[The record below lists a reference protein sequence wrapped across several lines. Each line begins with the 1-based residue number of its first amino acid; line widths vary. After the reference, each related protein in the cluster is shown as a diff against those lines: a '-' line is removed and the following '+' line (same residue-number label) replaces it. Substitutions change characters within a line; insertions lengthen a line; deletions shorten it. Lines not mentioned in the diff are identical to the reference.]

1 MADISIH
8 NVKKI
13 KINKHKL
20 SSGVW
25 VSNIYITCQTLISN
39 EESIETI
46 NLFTNN
52 KEIFDN
58 IKI

>member
-8 NVKKI
+8 NVQKI
-13 KINKHKL
+13 VIVKHKL
-20 SSGVW
+20 SSDVW
-25 VSNIYITCQTLISN
+25 VSNIYITCKTIISE

-52 KEIFDN
+52 KEVFDN